1 MYIEMVASAVQENG
15 VRDSGSFVVSRQ
27 LAFSLLRPTTTALS
41 WMCSVNDT
49 SDAEQPDLD
58 IARQAAIRL

>member
-1 MYIEMVASAVQENG
+1 MVASAVQENG

-27 LAFSLLRPTTTALS
+27 LAFSLLIPTTTALS

-49 SDAEQPDLD
+49 PDAEQPDLD